1 MDEKKKNDN
10 IDFVV
15 GIYILK
21 KIGDYVEENDVIAE
35 IHSESKES
43 AKAIEDRILASY
55 EFSTEKIERG
65 SVIIDTIV

>member
-1 MDEKKKNDN
+1 M
-10 IDFVV
+10 
-15 GIYILK
+15 
-21 KIGDYVEENDVIAE
+21 IAE

-65 SVIIDTIV
+65 SVIIDTIVWKKCERVEKEKMLW